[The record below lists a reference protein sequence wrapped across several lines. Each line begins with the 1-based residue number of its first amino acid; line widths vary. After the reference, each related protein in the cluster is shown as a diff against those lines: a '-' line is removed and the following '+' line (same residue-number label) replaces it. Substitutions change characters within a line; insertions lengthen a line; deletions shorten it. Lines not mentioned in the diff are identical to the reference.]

1 MIVPHDFIV
10 RFWSRR
16 PDRPRD
22 HSGRNHSRGC
32 RLGSLH
38 RSSRV
43 DTSLR
48 PPDIAVGRVR
58 LCRLAASA
66 VVQAPEESTRIV
78 LPEKKKKIKS
88 VAAREI
94 LKNCF
99 LPFQG
104 KEEGIPWH
112 VALLLLEDSHTLHR
126 EEEHPSEY
134 TCKEGSIRVPCQK
147 MREQVC
153 LPFRTMN
160 TTEFISLINSP

>member
-1 MIVPHDFIV
+1 MSSGVTPSIFSGGYIAATSRHRCREGEIV
-10 RFWSRR
+10 S
-16 PDRPRD
+16 
-22 HSGRNHSRGC
+22 S
-32 RLGSLH
+32 GSL
-38 RSSRV
+38 
-43 DTSLR
+43 
-48 PPDIAVGRVR
+48 GRGAGSGGKHKN
-58 LCRLAASA
+58 CFNY
-66 VVQAPEESTRIV
+66 
-78 LPEKKKKIKS
+78 EKKKKIKS
-88 VAAREI
+88 VAARGI